1 MVTGDGSRVPAVLL
15 ANKSDLEEESTV
27 TDAQIEAFA
36 TEHGFAAW
44 YRVSAKEGT
53 QVRRKKSPSVWK
65 KLKWP

>member
-1 MVTGDGSRVPAVLL
+1 MTGDGSRVPAVLL

-53 QVRRKKSPSVWK
+53 QVGWRRGGA
-65 KLKWP
+65 LL